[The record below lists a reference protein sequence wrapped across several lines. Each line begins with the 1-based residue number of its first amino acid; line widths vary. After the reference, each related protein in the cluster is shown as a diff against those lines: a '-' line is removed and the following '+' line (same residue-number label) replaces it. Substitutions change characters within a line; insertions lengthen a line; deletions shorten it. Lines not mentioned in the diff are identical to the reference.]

1 MSTTNVVSAP
11 DSINPASIDYSAL
24 MAKAMAHPAGNDSA
38 PETPVTPAPAHVET
52 PTPAAPV
59 LETPT
64 QTPATPEAPAQVAL
78 TPAEAKILDLPE
90 DGQIRV
96 KIDGKEEL
104 VPVAELRNG
113 YSRESV
119 FTKRMQSLAEQKKVA
134 EAELAA
140 KYAQIQAQ
148 AAAVQQ
154 MQQHVLSQ
162 MQTPAQPQ
170 VQTPVTAPNPGELA
184 TMGDVQ
190 STFQTLQSTLQA
202 EYKAREEQMLK
213 ALGQATQKIQ
223 SDAEQA
229 RNAAAYNAGLT
240 SVLAKPDYQVLA
252 KALPFAEESI
262 RYQVAAMDPQSIDE
276 AVQFTEQVAREWT
289 SKLKAQFV
297 DAQQRHEVAKA
308 HATLAPATNGSAP
321 PPAPQ
326 YKPGSAF
333 GKDGKF
339 DWNALHARAAAML
352 PS

>member
-1 MSTTNVVSAP
+1 MSNVVTAP
-11 DSINPASIDYSAL
+11 DSINPATVDYSAL
-24 MAKAMAHPAGNDSA
+24 MAKAMAHPAGNDTA
-38 PETPVTPAPAHVET
+38 PETPVTPAPALVET
-52 PTPAAPV
+52 PIPAAQTP
-59 LETPT
+59 ETP
-64 QTPATPEAPAQVAL
+64 QTPASQEAPVAAVL
-78 TPAEAKILDLPE
+78 SPAEAKILDLPE

-119 FTKRMQSLAEQKKVA
+119 FTKRMQSLAEQKKLA
-134 EAELAA
+134 EAELASQ
-140 KYAQIQAQ
+140 YAHVQAQ

-162 MQTPAQPQ
+162 MQTPVSQ
-170 VQTPVTAPNPGELA
+170 VPAAPAAPNPGELA

-190 STFQTLQSTLQA
+190 STFQNLQSTLESQ
-202 EYKAREEQMLK
+202 YRAREEQMLK

-229 RNAAAYNAGLT
+229 RNAAAYNTGLT

-308 HATLAPATNGSAP
+308 HAALAPATGSAP

-339 DWNALHARAAAML
+339 DWNALHARAQAML